1 MNRILEQYEALKH
14 YFVFVVNDD
23 PTYSNDRIHKS
34 LQNKFTLPYLEFL
47 SYQLERF
54 NSFNILFQSERPLL
68 QSLKPEVEGLIRSIA
83 SDFMTMDHV
92 KDTKPKEIV
101 PKCSSFHV
109 PLEKVYIGMA
119 ATATLREIEIGAQ
132 REDVVKFRSNCK
144 NFLVEAIVQMEKR
157 FDLDAESHEIVQ
169 CTLPENAASMVP
181 PSLKAICRK
190 LPYLSEMLDT
200 EKLDRE
206 WRQHAFESKI
216 NRDLNWNEY

>member
-1 MNRILEQYEALKH
+1 MTIRRI
-14 YFVFVVNDD
+14 
-23 PTYSNDRIHKS
+23 PTIEYTNHSKISS
-34 LQNKFTLPYLEFL
+34 LCHTWNFSATSL
-47 SYQLERF
+47 SASIPSIFSSRV
-54 NSFNILFQSERPLL
+54 RPLL